1 MFSDTKTMGKKMTR
15 EEELK
20 KLESMSNF
28 LCSMSDDEFFDYLY
42 ENSPSFKDDID
53 NLTAR
58 FDVVG
63 QVSITLHNDANYSLQ
78 YRKEEC
84 VIDEKI
90 YKPMTAEEM
99 QWLMVA

>member
-1 MFSDTKTMGKKMTR
+1 MTR

-28 LCSMSDDEFFDYLY
+28 FCSMSDDEFFDYLY
-42 ENSPSFKDDID
+42 ENSPSFKSDVD
-53 NLTAR
+53 NLEST

-63 QVSITLHNDANYSLQ
+63 EVSITLNKDANYSVR
-78 YRKEEC
+78 YRKEEYFA
-84 VIDEKI
+84 DEKT